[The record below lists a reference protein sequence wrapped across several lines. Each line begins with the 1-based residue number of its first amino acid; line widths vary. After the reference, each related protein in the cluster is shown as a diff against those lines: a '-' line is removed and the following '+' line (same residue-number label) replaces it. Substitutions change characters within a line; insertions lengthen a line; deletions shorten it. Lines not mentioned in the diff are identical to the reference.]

1 MGDMNEMMDATKTSK
16 VMTEFARQN
25 EYMNVKED
33 LLDDALMDAVSL
45 AVRAR
50 VEKRDIKEVQWILL
64 RHPVHDDSNLLSE
77 YVQGVKL
84 FDVL

>member
-64 RHPVHDDSNLLSE
+64 RHPVHDDLNLLSE

>member
-1 MGDMNEMMDATKTSK
+1 MNEMMDATKTSK

-64 RHPVHDDSNLLSE
+64 RHPVHDDLNLLSE